1 MTTLTMT
8 WWTDRRVRWSVLV
21 AAVLLLTYVEL
32 LWIDAFPVG
41 HHHTGDTNNLVAGAR
56 SALDCIDQGVWRNC
70 GHDSGSPHTGVF
82 HYPLLQY
89 LPASLA
95 ILLGASDAAALGFL
109 ARLNVLAFGGCLTL
123 IWLALRQRPRLAAL
137 GVVAVL
143 ASAATYQSTSAFGEM
158 FAAFVILGAVVS
170 IRARRTLLIV
180 ALTAL
185 ACMAKETVPPFLV
198 VLGLLVGRD
207 EKRLL
212 PSRRLLSAMFAG
224 ITLGVLC
231 NFGFNQFRF
240 GTFSNLLLTQPM
252 FRTPGWRLRFE
263 ILAGEWFSTVGGLV
277 WFWPIATLVLAS
289 CATIGLKRLLLT
301 PRQPLD
307 WIPPIAVTTIGLG
320 YTFGLANWFA
330 PFGWTAYGHRLAV
343 PLLPAL
349 LVTALVIAEAD
360 LDSALARLG
369 ARRFVAGVLLTGAVI
384 ISLPQLMAPWTWRAA
399 MGEMGAADADCSV
412 PVYID
417 RTPDLYYHCLTDTM
431 WAEDLSVLI
440 AAAKGDGAS
449 TTARVLGVVTVL
461 SLGATA
467 LGIVPTNGRD
477 TSGAVTK
484 GSGDESNV
492 PMSC

>member
-1 MTTLTMT
+1 MTIQTET
-8 WWTDRRVRWSVLV
+8 WWTDRRTRVLGIT
-21 AAVLLLTYVEL
+21 AAILVFGFVEL
-32 LWIDAFPVG
+32 LWTQAFPLG

-56 SALDCIDQGVWRNC
+56 SALDCIDQGIWRNC
-70 GHDSGSPHTGVF
+70 AHDSGSPHTGVF

-109 ARLNVLAFGGCLTL
+109 ARLNVLAFGGCLIL

-143 ASAATYQSTSAFGEM
+143 ASTATYQSTSSFGEM
-158 FAAFVILGAVVS
+158 FAAFVILSAVVS
-170 IRARRTLLIV
+170 IRARRTLFIV
-180 ALTAL
+180 VLTAL
-185 ACMAKETVPPFLV
+185 ACTAKETVPPFLV

-207 EKRLL
+207 EKRFL
-212 PSRRLLSAMFAG
+212 PSRHLLSTMFTGVA
-224 ITLGVLC
+224 LGVLC
-231 NFGFNQFRF
+231 NLGFNQFRF

-263 ILAGEWFSTVGGLV
+263 ILVGEWFSTVGGLV

-289 CATIGLKRLLLT
+289 CTTIGFRRLLLT
-301 PRQPLD
+301 PRQPLA
-307 WIPPIAVTTIGLG
+307 WIPPIAVATTAIGF
-320 YTFGLANWFA
+320 TFGLANWFA
-330 PFGWTAYGHRLAV
+330 PFGWTAYAHRLAV
-343 PLLPAL
+343 PLIPAL
-349 LVTALVIAEAD
+349 LVTALVVVEVD
-360 LDSALARLG
+360 LDRALARLG
-369 ARRFVAGVLLTGAVI
+369 ARRLVAGVLLAGVVI
-384 ISLPQLMAPWTWRAA
+384 VSLPHLMVPWTWRAA

-440 AAAKGDGAS
+440 AATKGDGAS
-449 TTARVLGVVTVL
+449 TTARVLGAVTIL
-461 SLGATA
+461 SFGAIA
-467 LGIVPTNGRD
+467 LDVMSANRRD

-484 GSGDESNV
+484 DSGDESNV